1 MKPSRF
7 TDLID
12 TINSAP
18 IGPEQKTAAPN
29 ASVWANC
36 GLTCPEVILGDD
48 RCSDARALASAGSQ
62 AERRRGPE
70 FIIPPTKVGLN
81 FYQQQRSH
89 LSLAAGHPLP
99 CRPDYWWRVLHS
111 RARQRSAAPA
121 EPLRPTCSESGP
133 SPAAG
138 YDRAGGD
145 RMRTPSRLPRCGTQ
159 ARAVH
164 PSKHE
169 LIRLSYL
176 TRLHAAVPT
185 FMASGV
191 CWCRKARTA
200 VQMARTGQKKKPSSR
215 ICSPYRFHL
224 QSQKQRW
231 LRGRL

>member
-1 MKPSRF
+1 MGSPAPSDCLATTGAPTREHSRASDRKP
-7 TDLID
+7 
-12 TINSAP
+12 
-18 IGPEQKTAAPN
+18 G
-29 ASVWANC
+29 
-36 GLTCPEVILGDD
+36 G
-48 RCSDARALASAGSQ
+48 AGSGILLFHQ
-62 AERRRGPE
+62 RKS
-70 FIIPPTKVGLN
+70 FN

-215 ICSPYRFHL
+215 ICSPYRFHF